1 VSSGI
6 DRASERDYLLDRLQN
21 LRAILPVFAQELASA
36 RRQTARLR
44 LENASLTE
52 QVRELQRQ
60 RVPVSHTRLDRRTQA
75 AARRG
80 ATPDSVLTVR

>member
-1 VSSGI
+1 MSSEI

-60 RVPVSHTRLDRRTQA
+60 RVAVSHTGLDSYAKTA
-75 AARRG
+75 LRRG
-80 ATPDSVLTVR
+80 ATPDSLLTVR

>member
-1 VSSGI
+1 MSSGT
-6 DRASERDYLLDRLQN
+6 DGASERDHLLDRLQS

-60 RVPVSHTRLDRRTQA
+60 RGAVSHARFDRRAQA
-75 AARRG
+75 APRHG
-80 ATPDSVLTVR
+80 VSSDSVLMVR